1 MATPI
6 CLGRVVEHIEA
17 GRRLPKETLTLVSED
32 GALPISLAL
41 GAEDFQPGDLVEI
54 RVVRREPAAKARMIG
69 PDGQPLGQPKPVDY
83 GAEHRLPGWAVVAD
97 PEDPFETP

>member
-41 GAEDFQPGDLVEI
+41 GAQDFQPGDLVEI
-54 RVVRREPAAKARMIG
+54 RVVRREPEVKARIVG
-69 PDGQPLGQPKPVDY
+69 ADGLPLAQPKPVSY
-83 GAEHRLPGWAVVAD
+83 SAEHRLPGWAAVAD
-97 PEDPFETP
+97 PDDPFETP